1 MSKKTLSI
9 LGSTGS
15 IGSQTIDVIRRNPQ
29 DFYVQYLTT
38 HSRIDILEQQILS
51 VHPKGVVIADEKSY
65 REFCNFTNFKGQIL
79 CGSEGLLEAASA
91 NNDIVMSSLVGF
103 SGVFPT
109 LAAIRAGS
117 TIALA
122 NKETLV
128 SAGQIIMAEAS
139 VNHTPLIAVDSEHS
153 AILQCLHGENSEDI
167 EKLILTAS
175 GGPFRTMNKSQFSTI
190 TPADALRHPNWT
202 MGAKITIDSATL
214 MNKGFEVIEA
224 HWLFAMPAEK
234 IDVIIHPQ
242 SIIHSMV
249 QFRDGSIKAQ
259 LGTPDM
265 RMPIA
270 YALYYPRHAHFDFPR
285 LDFTTLK
292 DLTFQAPDTDTF
304 PCLRFAYDCM
314 KRGGTSAAILNAAN
328 EIAVGYFLRNTCSF
342 IDIFQSI
349 ETALTEIPIIDNPS
363 IDDIYTA
370 DQETRI
376 FVQSLLRK

>member
-1 MSKKTLSI
+1 MNKKTLSI

-15 IGSQTIDVIRRNPQ
+15 IGSQTVDVIVKNPQ
-29 DFYVQYLTT
+29 DFHVHYLTT
-38 HSRIDILEQQILS
+38 HSRIDILEQQ
-51 VHPKGVVIADEKSY
+51 VMRVQPQGVVVADEKSY
-65 REFCNFTNFKGQIL
+65 KDFCQSTNFKGRIL
-79 CGSEGLLEAASA
+79 CGSEGLLEAAAA

-109 LAAIRAGS
+109 LEAIRAGS

-128 SAGQIIMAEAS
+128 SAGQIIMAEAYT
-139 VNHTPLIAVDSEHS
+139 HKTPLIAVDSEHS
-153 AILQCLHGENSEDI
+153 AIVQCLIGEHSEDI

-175 GGPFRTMNKSQFSTI
+175 GGPFRTMDKSLFSTI

-224 HWLFAMPAEK
+224 HWLFAMPADK

-265 RMPIA
+265 RIPIA
-270 YALYYPRHAHFDFPR
+270 YALYYPRHAQFDFPR

-328 EIAVGYFLRNTCSF
+328 EIAVSYFLSHACSF
-342 IDIFQSI
+342 TDIFRSI
-349 ETALTEIPIIDNPS
+349 ETALSNIPIIDNPS

-370 DQETRI
+370 DQETRV
-376 FVQSLLRK
+376 FVQSLLHK